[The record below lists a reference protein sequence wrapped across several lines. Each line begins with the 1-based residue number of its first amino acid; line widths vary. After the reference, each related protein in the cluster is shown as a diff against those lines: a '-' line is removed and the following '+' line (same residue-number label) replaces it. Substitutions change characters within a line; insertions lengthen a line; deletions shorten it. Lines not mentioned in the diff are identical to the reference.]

1 MRHPLAGRLHHELV
15 DVRRTR
21 RSGPRDRG
29 LQRLARLR
37 WDDARRKPDPLHQPA
52 HRRDRRRSAGRGQPR
67 DAHPQRRLFDRRAGS
82 GRGARPL
89 QRTRPAAD
97 RRSARS
103 RQRGAAGQQL
113 PRLRHPA
120 VLAEREAGCRQS
132 GRGVGSAALITDS
145 SAEFGAALPGG
156 GTLLALDLGTKTI
169 GTATCDAGWQFATA
183 GKTLPR
189 GKFGRDLEALTAIVR
204 ERRVKG
210 LVLGLPRNM
219 DGSEGP
225 RAQASR
231 AYARNLSERLALPIL
246 LWDERWST
254 TSAERDLIGQDMS
267 RRKRAER
274 IDSHAAAVILQGAI
288 DALTG
293 SAF

>member
-1 MRHPLAGRLHHELV
+1 M
-15 DVRRTR
+15 
-21 RSGPRDRG
+21 
-29 LQRLARLR
+29 
-37 WDDARRKPDPLHQPA
+37 
-52 HRRDRRRSAGRGQPR
+52 
-67 DAHPQRRLFDRRAGS
+67 
-82 GRGARPL
+82 
-89 QRTRPAAD
+89 
-97 RRSARS
+97 
-103 RQRGAAGQQL
+103 
-113 PRLRHPA
+113 
-120 VLAEREAGCRQS
+120 
-132 GRGVGSAALITDS
+132 ITDS